1 MVITSFLKN
10 ILLQFLNM
18 LFQGGQMLRLQIYN
32 LYFQCFIFPPMGN
45 LPFSDSFMAVHD
57 VCLND
62 KFLVARFDNISRILC
77 ATVAYIHINPI
88 VIFMKSVKRQY
99 MQIQELK
106 ELHCNVCNDCVTIR
120 RVKPNDFTVALT
132 FYMTYARVL
141 DDKLILLKP
150 LRFRACSD
158 SPLDGLKTS
167 LFQEFLDDLSLL
179 ILGNWLTICGEW
191 LELLFIYHSG
201 SLCIWFFIGFICAI
215 IQI

>member
-1 MVITSFLKN
+1 
-10 ILLQFLNM
+10 
-18 LFQGGQMLRLQIYN
+18 
-32 LYFQCFIFPPMGN
+32 
-45 LPFSDSFMAVHD
+45 
-57 VCLND
+57 
-62 KFLVARFDNISRILC
+62 
-77 ATVAYIHINPI
+77 
-88 VIFMKSVKRQY
+88 

-132 FYMTYARVL
+132 FYIIQHKARVL
-141 DDKLILLKP
+141 DGKRKLLKP

-167 LFQEFLDDLSLL
+167 LFEEFLDDLSLL

-191 LELLFIYHSG
+191 LELLFIYNSG

-215 IQI
+215 I